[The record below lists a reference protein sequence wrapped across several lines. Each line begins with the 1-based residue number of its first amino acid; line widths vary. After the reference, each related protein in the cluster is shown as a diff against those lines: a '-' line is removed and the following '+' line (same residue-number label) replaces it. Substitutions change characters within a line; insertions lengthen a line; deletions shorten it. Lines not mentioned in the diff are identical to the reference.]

1 MLHDDRAAWGN
12 LLIPKAWVCNHRQ
25 AAAKSQETD
34 GVEDFDLQIQA
45 LIALSLAGDGAAYG
59 RLLTLLAP
67 RLRAYFSRR
76 LSDGADAED
85 LVQETLIA
93 IHTKRATYD
102 PTLAFAPWVYG
113 IARYKLI
120 DHYRRRGGRRH
131 VPLEEAGVLFAETDT
146 EAGGVRSDLDRL
158 LSQLPARQRGLLE
171 DVRLRGLT
179 IAEAAPRHGYTEGAA
194 KVALHRTMKSLSAS
208 VAADED

>member
-1 MLHDDRAAWGN
+1 M
-12 LLIPKAWVCNHRQ
+12 
-25 AAAKSQETD
+25 
-34 GVEDFDLQIQA
+34 EDIDLQIQS
-45 LIALSLAGDGAAYG
+45 LIALSLAGDGAAYA
-59 RLLTLLAP
+59 RLLALLAP

-76 LSDGADAED
+76 LPDPADAED

-102 PTLAFAPWVYG
+102 SRLAFAPWVYG

-120 DHYRRRGGRRH
+120 DHFRRRGVRRH
-131 VPLEEAGVLFAETDT
+131 VPLEAAGVLLAVSDT
-146 EAGGVRSDLDRL
+146 EAGATRADLHRL
-158 LSQLPARQRGLLE
+158 LAKLPARQRGLLE

-179 IAEAAPRHGYTEGAA
+179 IAEAAARYGYTEGAA

-208 VAADED
+208 VAIDED

>member
-1 MLHDDRAAWGN
+1 M
-12 LLIPKAWVCNHRQ
+12 
-25 AAAKSQETD
+25 
-34 GVEDFDLQIQA
+34 EDFDLQIQT

-59 RLLTLLAP
+59 QLLTLLAP
-67 RLRAYFSRR
+67 RLRAYFGRR
-76 LSDGADAED
+76 LPDPADAED

-93 IHTKRATYD
+93 IHTKRGTYD
-102 PTLAFAPWVYG
+102 PTLAFSPWVYG

-120 DHYRRRGGRRH
+120 DHFRRRGVRRH
-131 VPLEEAGVLFAETDT
+131 VPLEEAGVLLAQSDT
-146 EAGGVRSDLDRL
+146 EAGATRSDLDRL
-158 LSQLPARQRGLLE
+158 LARLPARQRGLLE

-208 VAADED
+208 VASDED

>member
-1 MLHDDRAAWGN
+1 MKD
-12 LLIPKAWVCNHRQ
+12 I
-25 AAAKSQETD
+25 
-34 GVEDFDLQIQA
+34 DLQLQS
-45 LIALSLAGDGAAYG
+45 LIALSLAGDRTAYG
-59 RLLTLLAP
+59 RLLVLLAP
-67 RLRAYFSRR
+67 RLRAYFGRR
-76 LSDGADAED
+76 LPDAADAED

-93 IHTKRATYD
+93 IHTKRETYD
-102 PTLAFAPWVYG
+102 PGLPFSPWVYG

-120 DHYRRRGGRRH
+120 DHFRRRGVRRH
-131 VPLEEAGVLFAETDT
+131 VPLEEAGVLLDQTDT
-146 EAGGVRSDLDRL
+146 EAGATRADLERL
-158 LSQLPARQRGLLE
+158 LARLPARQRGLLE